1 MPVLPPKEEGNLFD
15 GWTDQKTGAPVK
27 AGDVLTGD
35 IVLTPV
41 WKDCGDGS
49 HTDSD
54 HDLVCDDCGKKL
66 PAPVSYLILEGANS
80 TWRKGSLTGLS
91 FRSSADV
98 AKFDGVTV
106 DGTAIDAGCYSAELG
121 STGITLRAEYLETL
135 PAGSHTLVI
144 KAIDG
149 TADTSFTVLEAE
161 TAEPGGSNV
170 VDADLFALDQ
180 PCTRAQIIFLLWC
193 AAGSPEPKA
202 MSSFVD
208 VPADAYYVKAVAWA
222 VETGIVAGTSETTFG
237 PDEICICAQAL
248 DAFHRVNPE

>member
-1 MPVLPPKEEGNLFD
+1 M
-15 GWTDQKTGAPVK
+15 
-27 AGDVLTGD
+27 
-35 IVLTPV
+35 
-41 WKDCGDGS
+41 
-49 HTDSD
+49 
-54 HDLVCDDCGKKL
+54 
-66 PAPVSYLILEGANS
+66 
-80 TWRKGSLTGLS
+80 
-91 FRSSADV
+91 
-98 AKFDGVTV
+98 
-106 DGTAIDAGCYSAELG
+106 
-121 STGITLRAEYLETL
+121 
-135 PAGSHTLVI
+135 
-144 KAIDG
+144 
-149 TADTSFTVLEAE
+149 LEAE

-208 VPADAYYVKAVAWA
+208 VPADAYYAKAVAWA

>member
-1 MPVLPPKEEGNLFD
+1 M
-15 GWTDQKTGAPVK
+15 
-27 AGDVLTGD
+27 
-35 IVLTPV
+35 
-41 WKDCGDGS
+41 
-49 HTDSD
+49 
-54 HDLVCDDCGKKL
+54 
-66 PAPVSYLILEGANS
+66 
-80 TWRKGSLTGLS
+80 
-91 FRSSADV
+91 
-98 AKFDGVTV
+98 

-121 STGITLRAEYLETL
+121 STSITLRAEYLETL

-161 TAEPGGSNV
+161 TAEPDGSNV

-180 PCTRAQIIFLLWC
+180 PCTRAQIIFLLWRAAGSPEPKAMSSFVDVPADAYYAKAVAWAVEAGIVAGTSETTFGSDDPCTRAQIIFLLWC

-208 VPADAYYVKAVAWA
+208 VPADAYYAKAVAWA

-237 PDEICICAQAL
+237 PDVICICAQAL